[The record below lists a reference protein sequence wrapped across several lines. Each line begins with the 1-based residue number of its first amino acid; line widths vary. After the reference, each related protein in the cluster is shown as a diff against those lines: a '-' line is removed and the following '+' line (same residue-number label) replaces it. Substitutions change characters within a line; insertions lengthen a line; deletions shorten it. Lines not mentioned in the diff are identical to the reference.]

1 MWSNVKTLTAAIV
14 FLGAASL
21 AAQDAAIPPGAVNIN
36 LPDNSP
42 LALKS
47 FTMADSRAVARESA
61 MVNDFS
67 ASGEL
72 SGRLMLTAPG
82 GIAASCASRLVAPRN
97 TIAAVSAFTLF
108 HIYFRHRDIARFRVR
123 VTSS

>member
-1 MWSNVKTLTAAIV
+1 MWNKLRVRTAAMV
-14 FLGAASL
+14 FLGAAVL

-61 MVNDFS
+61 MVNDLS

-82 GIAASCASRLVAPRN
+82 GIAASCASRLAAPSN
-97 TIAAVSAFTLF
+97 TIAAVSA
-108 HIYFRHRDIARFRVR
+108 
-123 VTSS
+123 